1 MVGKKRGKAKVDKS
15 TSITRL
21 KSAPTSCPSEKI
33 HGGGWAGCGKGAS
46 SNHGGE
52 RGGVSKDHIILATV
66 EWRRVFVGDCELF
79 RVNSSNPICICI
91 LYLCLHLIV
100 FAL

>member
-15 TSITRL
+15 MSIKRL

-33 HGGGWAGCGKGAS
+33 HCGGWAGCGKGAS

-52 RGGVSKDHIILATV
+52 RGGVSKEHLILIVLTTV
-66 EWRRVFVGDCELF
+66 EWWRVFEGYRE
-79 RVNSSNPICICI
+79 
-91 LYLCLHLIV
+91 
-100 FAL
+100 